1 MQHYCIL
8 EGDMVNSF
16 LDFLTIEKR
25 YSVHTVLAYRKD
37 LDQFHQYLK
46 ASYEEDDCSNA
57 NHLMIRSWI
66 LELMEKGLDPKSVN
80 RKLASLRS
88 YYKYLLRNNMLELN
102 PMLKVKAPKTRKKLP
117 VFVEEASMIQLLD
130 HLEFTNDFSGVRDKI
145 VLELLYGTGIRLS
158 ELIDLKDNSINW
170 HEGTVKVRGKGNKER
185 IIPVPQSVLTSAKE
199 YFNQKTKEGL
209 CNNDS
214 DFIVTNKGEGVY
226 PVFIYRL
233 VKIYLNHVSTVEKK
247 SPHVLRH
254 TFATH
259 LLNKGAD
266 LNAIKDLLGHTSL
279 AATQVYTHNSI
290 EQLKKIFDQAHPK
303 S

>member
-1 MQHYCIL
+1 
-8 EGDMVNSF
+8 MVNSF
-16 LDFLTIEKR
+16 LDFLTIQKR
-25 YSVHTVLAYRKD
+25 YSAHTIIAYRKD
-37 LDQFHQYLK
+37 LDQFLQYLK
-46 ASYEEDDCSNA
+46 NTYEEDDCLHA
-57 NHLMIRSWI
+57 NHLMIRSWV
-66 LELMEKGLDPKSVN
+66 LEMMESGLQAKSVN

-88 YYKYLLRNNMLELN
+88 YYKFLLRNGKLELN
-102 PMLKVKAPKTRKKLP
+102 PMQKVKAPKIRKKLP
-117 VFVEEASMIQLLD
+117 VFVEESSMIQLLD
-130 HLEFTNDFSGVRDKI
+130 HLEFTTDFSGTRDKL
-145 VLELLYGTGIRLS
+145 VLEFLYGTGMRLS
-158 ELIDLKDNSINW
+158 ELIDLKDASINW
-170 HEGTVKVRGKGNKER
+170 HEGTVKVNGKGNKER
-185 IIPVPQSVLTSAKE
+185 IIPIPQTVLVSAKE
-199 YFNQKTKEGL
+199 YANKKTIEGL

-233 VKIYLNHVSTVEKK
+233 VRNYLNYVSTVEKK

-290 EQLKKIFDQAHPK
+290 DQLKKIFDQAHPK

>member
-1 MQHYCIL
+1 
-8 EGDMVNSF
+8 MVNSF
-16 LDFLTIEKR
+16 LDYLTVEKR
-25 YSVHTVLAYRKD
+25 YSAHTILAYKKD
-37 LDQFHQYLK
+37 IEQFHSFLHNTYDISDALT
-46 ASYEEDDCSNA
+46 A
-57 NHLMIRSWI
+57 NHLMVRSWV
-66 LELMEKGLDPKSVN
+66 LELMEKGLEAKSVN
-80 RKLASLRS
+80 RKLATLRTF
-88 YYKYLLRNNMLELN
+88 YKFLLRNGKLEIN
-102 PMLKVKAPKTRKKLP
+102 PMLKVRAPKLRKKLP
-117 VFVEEASMIQLLD
+117 VFVEEANMIKLLD
-130 HLEFTNDFSGVRDKI
+130 YLEFSSDFAGLRDRV

-170 HEGTVKVRGKGNKER
+170 FEGVVKVRGKGNKER
-185 IIPVPQSVLTSAKE
+185 IIPIPQGVLTVLKE
-199 YFNQKTKEGL
+199 YFDSKTTQNL
-209 CNNDS
+209 CNNDLN
-214 DFIVTNKGEGVY
+214 FIVTNKGEGVY

-233 VKIYLNHVSTVEKK
+233 VKNYLNHVSTVEKK

-290 EQLKKIFDQAHPK
+290 DQLKKIFDQAHPK